1 MSKLN
6 WHTLPHAELALL
18 LKQAVMDASRAVG
31 SATVYQL
38 TVEGRNML
46 AVSLPDGQALVVE
59 ASAPPARHNRRKST
73 LHEPPPG

>member
-6 WHTLPHAELALL
+6 WRTVPHAELSLL

-38 TVEGRNML
+38 TVEGRGML
-46 AVSLPDGQALVVE
+46 AVSLPGGQALVVE
-59 ASAPPARHNRRKST
+59 ASPAPPRFNRRKGT
-73 LHEPPPG
+73 AREPPPG

>member
-6 WHTLPHAELALL
+6 WRTMPHAELSLL
-18 LKQAVMDASRAVG
+18 LKQAVMDAARAVG

-38 TVEGRNML
+38 TVEGREML

-59 ASAPPARHNRRKST
+59 ASAPPPRLNRRKSPV
-73 LHEPPPG
+73 HEPPPH